1 MIGPFVSST
10 ILRYIQLKQLDCL
23 RIYKHQN
30 VMDIFEMFEGSQ
42 SSIVV
47 PGNAR
52 WVKVRHAGGAGACDG
67 GGGIIVGPSAAGK

>member
-1 MIGPFVSST
+1 
-10 ILRYIQLKQLDCL
+10 
-23 RIYKHQN
+23 
-30 VMDIFEMFEGSQ
+30 MDIFEMFEGSQ